1 MKHIRFDWAAKKML
15 RDKANFGIL
24 EGFLSELLKDSI
36 KINTILES
44 ETNKENPE
52 DKYNRV
58 DLLVH
63 NSKDELI
70 IIEIQNTRELDYLYR
85 LLFITSKA
93 ITENM
98 TEGSSYSAVKKV
110 ITISV
115 LYFDLGQGTDY
126 IYHGTT
132 NFVGLHSKDQLQLS
146 AGQKKLF
153 QKQTVQQIFSEHYLI
168 RISQFDEKTIS
179 LTQDKFDEWVY
190 FLKTSEIKDNFTAQ
204 GIDEAR
210 KKLAFMNM
218 PNDEQRAYTRY
229 LDKISTEASVAETLK
244 FEAEQKIRKEE
255 QIKMAKKLLQNN
267 IDKTVISIS
276 TELTIEEIEN
286 LDNEF

>member
-24 EGFLSELLKDSI
+24 EGFLSELLKDNI
-36 KINTILES
+36 KINNILES
-44 ETNKENPE
+44 ETNKENEE

-70 IIEIQNTRELDYLYR
+70 IIEIQNTRELDYLFR

-98 TEGSSYSAVKKV
+98 IEGSSYSAVTKV

-153 QKQTVQQIFSEHYLI
+153 NKQTVHQIFPEHYLI

-210 KKLAFMNM
+210 KKLAVMNM
-218 PNDEQRAYTRY
+218 PNEEQKAYQHY

-244 FEAEQKIRKEE
+244 FEAEQKI
-255 QIKMAKKLLQNN
+255 IKNRNIEIAKGLKKDGIPNA
-267 IDKTVISIS
+267 IISKN
-276 TELTIEEIEN
+276 TDLTIEEIEN
-286 LDNEF
+286 LDNDR

>member
-36 KINTILES
+36 KINNILES
-44 ETNKENPE
+44 ETNKENPD

-63 NSKDELI
+63 NSKNELI
-70 IIEIQNTRELDYLYR
+70 IIEIQNTRELDYLFR

-98 TEGSSYSAVKKV
+98 SEGSSYSAVKKV

-153 QKQTVQQIFSEHYLI
+153 QKQSVEQIFPEHYLI
-168 RISQFDEKTIS
+168 RISQFDEKSIS

-210 KKLAFMNM
+210 KKLAIMNM

-255 QIKMAKKLLQNN
+255 QIKIAKGLKKDGIPNAIIAKN
-267 IDKTVISIS
+267 
-276 TELTIEEIEN
+276 TELTIQEIEN
-286 LDNEF
+286 LDNE

>member
-36 KINTILES
+36 KINNILES
-44 ETNKENPE
+44 ETNKENPD

-63 NSKDELI
+63 NSKNELI
-70 IIEIQNTRELDYLYR
+70 IIEIQNTRELDYLFR

-98 TEGSSYSAVKKV
+98 SEGSSYSAVKKV

-153 QKQTVQQIFSEHYLI
+153 QKQSVEQIFPEHYLI
-168 RISQFDEKTIS
+168 RISQFDEKSIS

-210 KKLAFMNM
+210 KKLAIMNM

-255 QIKMAKKLLQNN
+255 QIKMAKGLKKDGIPNAIIAKN
-267 IDKTVISIS
+267 
-276 TELTIEEIEN
+276 TELTTQEIEN
-286 LDNEF
+286 LDNE

>member
-36 KINTILES
+36 KINNILES
-44 ETNKENPE
+44 ETNKENPD

-63 NSKDELI
+63 NSKNELI
-70 IIEIQNTRELDYLYR
+70 IIEIQNTRELDYLFR

-98 TEGSSYSAVKKV
+98 SEGSSYSAVKKV

-153 QKQTVQQIFSEHYLI
+153 QKQSVEQIFPEHYLI
-168 RISQFDEKTIS
+168 RISQFDEKSIS

-210 KKLAFMNM
+210 KKLAIMNM
-218 PNDEQRAYTRY
+218 PNDEQRAYIRY

-255 QIKMAKKLLQNN
+255 QIKIAKGLKKDGIPNAIIAKN
-267 IDKTVISIS
+267 
-276 TELTIEEIEN
+276 TELTIQEIEN
-286 LDNEF
+286 LDNE

>member
-36 KINTILES
+36 KINNILES
-44 ETNKENPE
+44 ETNKENPD

-63 NSKDELI
+63 NSKNELI
-70 IIEIQNTRELDYLYR
+70 IIEIQNTRELDYLFR

-98 TEGSSYSAVKKV
+98 SEGSSYSAVKKV

-153 QKQTVQQIFSEHYLI
+153 QKQSVEQIFPEHYLI
-168 RISQFDEKTIS
+168 RISQFDEKSIS

-210 KKLAFMNM
+210 KKLAIMNM

-255 QIKMAKKLLQNN
+255 QIKMAKKLLQNKV
-267 IDKTVISIS
+267 DKRVISIS
-276 TELTIEEIEN
+276 TELTIQEIEN
-286 LDNEF
+286 LDNE